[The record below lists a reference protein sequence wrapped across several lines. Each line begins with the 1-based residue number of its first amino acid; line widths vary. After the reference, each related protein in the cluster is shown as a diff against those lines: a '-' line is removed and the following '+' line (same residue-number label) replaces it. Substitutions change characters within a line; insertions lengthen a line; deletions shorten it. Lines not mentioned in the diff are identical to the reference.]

1 MKPVFNEREFDD
13 QTLQCT
19 HCQWQGKGSD
29 AVIIDLY
36 GITDYQEVHCPS
48 CDAFL
53 GNLKKSDSSG
63 GETAGPISFQTG

>member
-1 MKPVFNEREFDD
+1 MKRIFNAREFDD

-19 HCQWQGKGSD
+19 HCQWQGIGRD
-29 AVIIDLY
+29 AIIIDLY

-53 GNLKKSDSSG
+53 GNLKKSDLPSG
-63 GETAGPISFQTG
+63 GTDNPISL